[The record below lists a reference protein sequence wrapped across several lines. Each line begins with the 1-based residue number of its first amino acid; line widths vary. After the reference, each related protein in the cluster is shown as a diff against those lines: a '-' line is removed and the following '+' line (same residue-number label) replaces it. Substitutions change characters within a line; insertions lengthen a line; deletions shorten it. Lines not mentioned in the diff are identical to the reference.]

1 MKNSHKSI
9 RKRQKDKWA
18 KVVKVYFT
26 EEKEMNKYT
35 WKLLNLIGT

>member
-9 RKRQKDKWA
+9 KDNPTDKWA